1 MKRYA
6 FLKKHKSCKKQ
17 SVKMRDSTH
26 CELQQLPHAN
36 YKSRSRRKVLIRDS
50 LWSLC
55 ELIREFSTFRWGRIR
70 HFFTALKVKIFCR
83 KKTVFNDFSSFL
95 PLPCQHFFH
104 RFFSRYFQC
113 CFAIANFFFNG
124 VSHFFSSKGFVY
136 P

>member
-1 MKRYA
+1 
-6 FLKKHKSCKKQ
+6 
-17 SVKMRDSTH
+17 MRDSTH
-26 CELQQLPHAN
+26 CELQQLPDAN

-95 PLPCQHFFH
+95 PLPFQHFFH
-104 RFFSRYFQC
+104 RFFFTLFSVLFCNCKFLFQW
-113 CFAIANFFFNG
+113 CFAFFFFERLCLPLKAPI
-124 VSHFFSSKGFVY
+124 STFFQFSPNFHY
-136 P
+136 